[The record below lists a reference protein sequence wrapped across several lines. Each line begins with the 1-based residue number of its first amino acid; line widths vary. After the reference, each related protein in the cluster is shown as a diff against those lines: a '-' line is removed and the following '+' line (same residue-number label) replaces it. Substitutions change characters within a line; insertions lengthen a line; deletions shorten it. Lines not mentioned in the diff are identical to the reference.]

1 MRFLSRDRGLGY
13 LAVAGLVV
21 LSTLLAACSTTQPAV
36 SQQGSPSSAAAAQ
49 PTPAVSLAKD
59 QVFRYNFTSEPAT
72 LDPGLINEVGQEAVT
87 KQIFTG
93 LVRYKPDLTVEPAL
107 AEKWEASPDAKTY
120 TFTLKDTKWSDGTA
134 VTAADF
140 EYAIKRMLDPK
151 FASTYAHFLY
161 DLKGA
166 EAFNGALGTKNKPKQ
181 ADDATLAKLRD
192 AVGVKALDAR
202 TLKFDL
208 ENPASYFLSLLAQG
222 NVSPI
227 KKDVV
232 EKFGDKWTEPG
243 NIISNGPFLLKSWAP
258 GSKITLER
266 NPNYF
271 DTRPTLDRIEITFI
285 TDDATAYAA
294 YRNGELD
301 ISSNIPDA
309 LVQQIRQDSSLSK
322 DILQDNTLRTT
333 FLGFDVKAKPFD
345 DKRVRQAFQMALDT
359 KTLNDKVL
367 NGIHTP
373 AKSFIPLGMPGFQPE
388 IGFDFNPAKARQLL
402 AEAGYP
408 DGKGLPK
415 VTAMYATSTAN
426 KLRMEYIQAQIKEN
440 LGIDI
445 ELENVEGKS
454 FGARLVSDPAPMFFL
469 GFASDYPHPNNWLR
483 VAWGEIGSGVNFSQ
497 WSNTGFDDLVRKA
510 AAEPDQ
516 KRQLDM
522 YAQAQKILV
531 DDAPAL
537 WMYFQGRFRL
547 VKPWVKGLKTTPQD
561 PQVGAY
567 FWKDLQIAAH

>member
-1 MRFLSRDRGLGY
+1 
-13 LAVAGLVV
+13 
-21 LSTLLAACSTTQPAV
+21 
-36 SQQGSPSSAAAAQ
+36 
-49 PTPAVSLAKD
+49 
-59 QVFRYNFTSEPAT
+59 
-72 LDPGLINEVGQEAVT
+72 PGLINEVGQEAVT